1 MLDYVRLCSLYF
13 HCILCCPNS
22 ETFLDLL
29 LTDLSAK
36 PIDLLPRSIPGVR
49 CSDHSWS
56 LRSRWIHSQ
65 PSVQRLTKIAL
76 LCIALL
82 HSADTKITKALWAL
96 CGCGMMAVVDVAVR
110 WVTLLYRRPL
120 NRIILNRWLLWQ
132 DMASHSSHWPPKP
145 KQYGLNPREVG

>member
-1 MLDYVRLCSLYF
+1 MLDYV

-49 CSDHSWS
+49 CSDHS
-56 LRSRWIHSQ
+56 Q

-76 LCIALL
+76 LLALL
-82 HSADTKITKALWAL
+82 CFIPQKRKSRKR
-96 CGCGMMAVVDVAVR
+96 CERCERCVDV
-110 WVTLLYRRPL
+110 
-120 NRIILNRWLLWQ
+120 
-132 DMASHSSHWPPKP
+132 
-145 KQYGLNPREVG
+145 G

>member
-49 CSDHSWS
+49 CSDHS
-56 LRSRWIHSQ
+56 Q

-76 LCIALL
+76 LLAFALL
-82 HSADTKITKALWAL
+82 HSAETKITKAL
-96 CGCGMMAVVDVAVR
+96 
-110 WVTLLYRRPL
+110 
-120 NRIILNRWLLWQ
+120 
-132 DMASHSSHWPPKP
+132 
-145 KQYGLNPREVG
+145 